1 MKGQMVSFIVNLI
14 AILITWAPVACGG
27 LFHHHCNSSNSWGL
41 DRASQ
46 SAAYKCFFGYPL
58 PPTHRKCAST
68 IHLIFIYWYANPRN
82 S

>member
-1 MKGQMVSFIVNLI
+1 MISFIVNLI

-46 SAAYKCFFGYPL
+46 SAAYKCFFGYP
-58 PPTHRKCAST
+58 PPHIASVQVR
-68 IHLIFIYWYANPRN
+68 LIGFLFTGMLIQEIVRF
-82 S
+82 